1 MTRFSHSPVKIAVLV
16 SGHSRGTNLQ
26 SLIDASK
33 AMQIAASVELVVGT
47 REDSPA
53 ISRANAEG
61 IKTAICKPKDFQGD
75 SDAYGK
81 SLNSLFAFHSIDIV
95 CLLGYL
101 FQLPSCVVSAFPNRI
116 LNVHPALLPF
126 FGGKGM
132 YGMHVHQAV
141 LDSGMKVS
149 GCTVHLV
156 DENYDTGPILVQI
169 CVPVD
174 DSDTVQTLAVRV
186 LDAEHLAIV
195 NAVKILTEY
204 NLSIIGS
211 RVFKEKTTV

>member
-1 MTRFSHSPVKIAVLV
+1 MTSFSHSPVKIAVLV

-33 AMQIAASVELVVGT
+33 AKQIEAFVELVVGT
-47 REDSPA
+47 REDTPA

-61 IKTAICKPKDFQGD
+61 ITTAICKPKDFHGD
-75 SDAYGK
+75 SEAYGK
-81 SLNSLFAFHSIDIV
+81 SLNSLFALHSIDII

-101 FQLPSCVVSAFPNRI
+101 FQLPSCVVSAFPERI

-132 YGMHVHQAV
+132 YGKHVHQAV
-141 LDSGMKVS
+141 LDSGMKIS

-156 DENYDTGPILVQI
+156 DENYDTGPILVQK

-174 DSDTVQTLAVRV
+174 DSDTVQSLSERV
-186 LDAEHLAIV
+186 LNAEHLAIV
-195 NAVKILTEY
+195 SAVKMLTEY
-204 NLSIIGS
+204 NISIIGN
-211 RVFKEKTTV
+211 RVFAERK